1 MISKNISNLISMIR
15 IDHWFKNIFVLPG
28 ILFAILLTDESFNFQ
43 ESLYYLRLLL
53 SVCLIAS
60 SNYLINEYLDSKFDK
75 YHPVKKNRPAVK
87 NNFKLIHI
95 LITYFLLIILSF
107 IISYDAN
114 FKFSMSLLLLL
125 TMGVLYNV
133 NPIRLKDKPYL
144 DILSESLNNPI
155 RLILGW
161 YLVTDNFLPPSS
173 LILSFW
179 MGGAFLMTI
188 KRFAEIRSVKKKYLN
203 KYRASFKYYTENLLL
218 LKSFFYSLMTT
229 FFLGIFLIKYR
240 IEYLITFPFLSLLF
254 VYYLSIGLGKNS
266 ITQTPEKL
274 YRNKYLNLIVI
285 LNVIVFL
292 ISTFFDFNKLAIFT
306 KSINFD

>member
-1 MISKNISNLISMIR
+1 MMNKNITNFVSMIR
-15 IDHWFKNIFVLPG
+15 IDHWFKNIFVFPG
-28 ILFAILLTDESFNFQ
+28 IIFAILLTDETFKFQ
-43 ESLYYLRLLL
+43 NTFYYLGLLF
-53 SVCLIAS
+53 SICLIAS

-87 NNFKLIHI
+87 NKFKLIHV
-95 LITYFLLIILSF
+95 LIIYFSLIVSSF
-107 IISYDAN
+107 IIAYDAN
-114 FKFSMSLLLLL
+114 LKFKLLLLL
-125 TMGVLYNV
+125 LLVMGVLYNV

-155 RLILGW
+155 RLLLGW
-161 YLVTDNFLPPSS
+161 YLVSDAILPPSS

-188 KRFAEIRSVKKKYLN
+188 KRFAEIRSVKKNYLN
-203 KYRASFKYYTENLLL
+203 KYRTSFKYYTENLLL
-218 LKSFFYSLMTT
+218 LKSFFYSLMTA

-254 VYYLSIGLGKNS
+254 VYYLSIGLSKNS

-274 YRNKYLNLIVI
+274 YKNKYLNLIVI

-292 ISTFFDFNKLAIFT
+292 ISTIFDFNNLEILT

>member
-1 MISKNISNLISMIR
+1 MMNKNITNFVSMIR
-15 IDHWFKNIFVLPG
+15 IDHWFKNIFVFPG
-28 ILFAILLTDESFNFQ
+28 IIFAILLTDETFKFQ
-43 ESLYYLRLLL
+43 NTFYYLRLLF
-53 SVCLIAS
+53 SICLIAS

-87 NNFKLIHI
+87 NKFKLIHV
-95 LITYFLLIILSF
+95 LIIYFSLIVSSF
-107 IISYDAN
+107 IIAYDAN
-114 FKFSMSLLLLL
+114 LKFKLLLLL
-125 TMGVLYNV
+125 LLVMGVLYNV

-155 RLILGW
+155 RLLLGW
-161 YLVTDNFLPPSS
+161 YLVSDAILPPSS

-188 KRFAEIRSVKKKYLN
+188 KRFAEIRSVKKNYLN
-203 KYRASFKYYTENLLL
+203 KYRTSFKYYTENLLL
-218 LKSFFYSLMTT
+218 LKSFFYSLMTA

-254 VYYLSIGLGKNS
+254 VYYLSIGLSKNS

-274 YRNKYLNLIVI
+274 YKNKYLNLIVI

-292 ISTFFDFNKLAIFT
+292 ISTIFDFNNLEILT

>member
-1 MISKNISNLISMIR
+1 MIR
-15 IDHWFKNIFVLPG
+15 IDHWFKNIFVFPG
-28 ILFAILLTDESFNFQ
+28 IIFAILLTDETFKFQ
-43 ESLYYLRLLL
+43 NTFYYLGLLF
-53 SVCLIAS
+53 SICLIAS

-87 NNFKLIHI
+87 NKFKLIHV
-95 LITYFLLIILSF
+95 LIIYFSLIVSSF
-107 IISYDAN
+107 IIAYDAN
-114 FKFSMSLLLLL
+114 LKFKLLLLL
-125 TMGVLYNV
+125 LLVMGVLYNV

-155 RLILGW
+155 RLLLGW
-161 YLVTDNFLPPSS
+161 YLVSDAILPPSS

-188 KRFAEIRSVKKKYLN
+188 KRFAEIRSVKKNYLN
-203 KYRASFKYYTENLLL
+203 KYRTSFKYYTENLLL
-218 LKSFFYSLMTT
+218 LKSFFYSLMTA

-254 VYYLSIGLGKNS
+254 VYYLSIGLSKNS

-274 YRNKYLNLIVI
+274 YKNKYLNLIVI

-292 ISTFFDFNKLAIFT
+292 ISTIFDFNNLEILT

>member
-1 MISKNISNLISMIR
+1 MNKNITNFVSMIR
-15 IDHWFKNIFVLPG
+15 IDHWFKNIFVFPG
-28 ILFAILLTDESFNFQ
+28 IIFAILLTDETFKFQ
-43 ESLYYLRLLL
+43 NTFYYLRLLF
-53 SVCLIAS
+53 SICLIAS

-87 NNFKLIHI
+87 NKFKLIHV
-95 LITYFLLIILSF
+95 LIIYFSLIVSSF
-107 IISYDAN
+107 IIAYDAN
-114 FKFSMSLLLLL
+114 LKFKLLLLL
-125 TMGVLYNV
+125 LLVMGVLYNV

-155 RLILGW
+155 RLLLGW
-161 YLVTDNFLPPSS
+161 YLVSDAILPPSS

-188 KRFAEIRSVKKKYLN
+188 KRFAEIRSVKKNYLN
-203 KYRASFKYYTENLLL
+203 KYRTSFKYYTENLLL
-218 LKSFFYSLMTT
+218 LKSFFYSLMTA

-254 VYYLSIGLGKNS
+254 VYYLSIGLSKNS

-274 YRNKYLNLIVI
+274 YKNKYLNLIVI

-292 ISTFFDFNKLAIFT
+292 ISTIFDFNNLEILT

>member
-1 MISKNISNLISMIR
+1 MMNKNITNFVSMIR
-15 IDHWFKNIFVLPG
+15 IDHWFKNIFVFPG
-28 ILFAILLTDESFNFQ
+28 IIFAILLTDETFKFQ
-43 ESLYYLRLLL
+43 NTFYYLRLLF
-53 SVCLIAS
+53 SICLIAS

-87 NNFKLIHI
+87 NKFKLIHV
-95 LITYFLLIILSF
+95 LIIYFSLIVSSF
-107 IISYDAN
+107 IIAYDAN
-114 FKFSMSLLLLL
+114 LKFKLLLLL
-125 TMGVLYNV
+125 LLVMGVLYNV

-155 RLILGW
+155 RLLLGW
-161 YLVTDNFLPPSS
+161 YLVSDAILPPSS

-188 KRFAEIRSVKKKYLN
+188 KRFAEIRSVKKNYLN
-203 KYRASFKYYTENLLL
+203 KYRTSFKYYTENLLL
-218 LKSFFYSLMTT
+218 LKSFFYSLMTA

-254 VYYLSIGLGKNS
+254 VYYLSIGLSKNS

-274 YRNKYLNLIVI
+274 YKNKYLNLIVV

-292 ISTFFDFNKLAIFT
+292 ISTIFDFNNLEILT